1 MEENRT
7 ITISQY
13 YGSLPNMKSKFDRF
27 ARKDFFKGKTRE
39 EWEKWALAS
48 RKTLADL
55 LGLDK
60 MDHVPLMPRL
70 VETVIAEPGIKREK
84 VLIQTEEDVEKYL
97 GISTLAMI
105 PLNEADGKK
114 KKKKYKKQATNGK

>member
-7 ITISQY
+7 ITIGQY

-48 RKTLADL
+48 RKALSDL

-60 MDHVPLMPRL
+60 GSCAAYTTTGRN
-70 VETVIAEPGIKREK
+70 
-84 VLIQTEEDVEKYL
+84 
-97 GISTLAMI
+97 S
-105 PLNEADGKK
+105 NS
-114 KKKKYKKQATNGK
+114 

>member
-1 MEENRT
+1 MGLQNMEENRT
-7 ITISQY
+7 ISISQY

-27 ARKDFFKGKTRE
+27 ARKDFFQGQTRE
-39 EWEKWALAS
+39 EWEKWAQDS

-70 VETVIAEPGIKREK
+70 VETVIAEPGIK
-84 VLIQTEEDVEKYL
+84 
-97 GISTLAMI
+97 
-105 PLNEADGKK
+105 
-114 KKKKYKKQATNGK
+114 